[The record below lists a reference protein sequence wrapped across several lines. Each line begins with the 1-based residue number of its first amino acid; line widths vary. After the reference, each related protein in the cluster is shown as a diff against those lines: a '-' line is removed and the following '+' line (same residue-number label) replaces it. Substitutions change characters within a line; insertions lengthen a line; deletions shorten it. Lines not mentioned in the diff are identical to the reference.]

1 MVSSGN
7 SLTCHNRD
15 VTNRQLRIMVKAV
28 INKVAMGEVDKQFGY
43 RRYTVHYTNN
53 TCLVFDTQTQTHKYP
68 EQYIRVDA
76 VDEMDAAVKGM
87 AKLRSLYGANNVSF
101 GSNEDKFG
109 GKDEDA
115 QEQATKE

>member
-1 MVSSGN
+1 MKGAT
-7 SLTCHNRD
+7 LD
-15 VTNRQLRIMVKAV
+15 
-28 INKVAMGEVDKQFGY
+28 KVELIHTLNVLGY
-43 RRYTVHYTNN
+43 GQYLVHYTNN
-53 TCLVFDTQTQTHKYP
+53 TCLVWDDKLQTHKYP
-68 EQYIRVDA
+68 EQYLRIYA

-87 AKLRSLYGANNVSF
+87 ARLRSLYGANNVSF

>member
-1 MVSSGN
+1 
-7 SLTCHNRD
+7 
-15 VTNRQLRIMVKAV
+15 MVKGAV
-28 INKVAMGEVDKQFGY
+28 ITKVAKADVLTSVLNFIGY
-43 RRYTVHYTNN
+43 GQYIVHYTNR

-87 AKLRSLYGANNVSF
+87 AKLRSLYGANNVRF
-101 GSNEDKFG
+101 GS
-109 GKDEDA
+109 DA